1 MIRTWEL
8 TDLEFV
14 VLCEEFRQGGLP
26 EPFTYTS
33 RTRLAA
39 DYRIEKAATLR
50 ALHDRDDSDL
60 CAMADAISRP
70 DVTITAKAWNDQDPE
85 EPTGWIRVHAVRQRA
100 RGFVISQ
107 RPGETVWHSRGFD
120 VTACDPHALAESVLA
135 ELPEATAGRMPQIT
149 LVDPA
154 TAPDTRPYVPL
165 ISDDD
170 EAEDDEAYRGAAFL
184 AAPAT
189 AAGTIQVFQGRSM
202 FGPRGR
208 VDMGMRWRDLPDD
221 GRYVIPMNQDVEVA
235 TGMGTKRMIEW
246 TQDQV
251 AEVLLRL
258 DRNLEHEE

>member
-1 MIRTWEL
+1 MNRTWEL

-50 ALHDRDDSDL
+50 ALHDRDDYDL
-60 CAMADAISRP
+60 YTMADAISRP

-85 EPTGWIRVHAVRQRA
+85 EATGWIRVHAVRQRA
-100 RGFVISQ
+100 RGFVIVQ
-107 RPGETVWHSRGFD
+107 RPGETVWHSGGFD

-135 ELPEATAGRMPQIT
+135 ALPEAAAGRMPQIT

-170 EAEDDEAYRGAAFL
+170 EYEDDAAYRSAAFL

-189 AAGTIQVFQGRSM
+189 AAGTIQVLQGRSM

-221 GRYVIPMNQDVEVA
+221 GRYVIPMNQDIEVA

-246 TQDQV
+246 TQDQI

-258 DRNLEHEE
+258 DRNMEHEE

>member
-1 MIRTWEL
+1 MPARCAADT
-8 TDLEFV
+8 T
-14 VLCEEFRQGGLP
+14 RNHRRGGHK
-26 EPFTYTS
+26 PFTYTS

-50 ALHDRDDSDL
+50 ALHDRDDYDL
-60 CAMADAISRP
+60 YAMADANSRP

-85 EPTGWIRVHAVRQRA
+85 EATGWIRVHAVRQRA
-100 RGFVISQ
+100 RGFVIVQ
-107 RPGETVWHSRGFD
+107 RPGETFWHSGGFD

-135 ELPEATAGRMPQIT
+135 ALPEAAAGRMPQVT

-170 EAEDDEAYRGAAFL
+170 EYEDDEVYRSAAFL

-189 AAGTIQVFQGRSM
+189 AAGTIQVLQGRSM

-235 TGMGTKRMIEW
+235 TGMGTRRMIEW
-246 TQDQV
+246 AQDQI

-258 DRNLEHEE
+258 DRNMEHEE

>member
-1 MIRTWEL
+1 MNRTWEL

-50 ALHDRDDSDL
+50 ALHDRDDYDL
-60 CAMADAISRP
+60 YAMADAISRP
-70 DVTITAKAWNDQDPE
+70 DVTITAKAWNDQNPE
-85 EPTGWIRVHAVRQRA
+85 EATGWIRVHAVRQRA
-100 RGFVISQ
+100 RGFVIVQ
-107 RPGETVWHSRGFD
+107 RPGETVWHSGGFD

-135 ELPEATAGRMPQIT
+135 ALPEAAAGRMPQVT

-165 ISDDD
+165 IADDD
-170 EAEDDEAYRGAAFL
+170 EYEDDEAYRSAAFL

-189 AAGTIQVFQGRSM
+189 AAGTIQVLQGRSM

-235 TGMGTKRMIEW
+235 TGMGTRRMIEW
-246 TQDQV
+246 TQDQI

-258 DRNLEHEE
+258 DRNMEHEE